1 MATIEFD
8 GKDIPVPELGFASE
22 ATLRRL
28 AGMGGQSAGS
38 IGNLGKSSNTTA
50 QKLDNLRRKTDDLE
64 KKMPGVTTGFDLL
77 GGAITGT
84 AGLLKGIM
92 NASGKFSDLN
102 PVIDF
107 TTDKLAGLASMVP
120 FVGGFLASLAEAG
133 GEIAKF
139 KLEVMDMTLNTF
151 QGLQEL
157 GVQFNTQVGTTDD
170 LIQSIFKSQITLT
183 DFANVTAQNLEGMV
197 AFGGATDLGARKFL
211 RNIDV
216 LTDPLSETG
225 MQLRSM
231 GLDSAAITEA
241 FGDFIQSNRYN
252 SKMMMMTEEQLR
264 GQLVQR
270 IKNERLITELTGI
283 DVKEQ
288 RARLNQQMEDA
299 GLQAALMDM
308 NAESARQAGEFAM
321 TLNGPLK
328 SAFIGALTPFGTANE
343 EALKMIGFLP
353 EVGSTLQSIATRLK
367 NGDITAAEARAELN
381 SVLGEATKNQK
392 VQNLLLIDAARGT
405 NEFSNFLGDAFMEGR
420 KYTNQL
426 ELINQST
433 GKNFKTQ
440 DEAAQYFLD
449 QVGVSAEEFE
459 NAMRKVKGVLN
470 EKDLEDMTKMD
481 FDERMDFLKNV
492 KGLDTETGNTLA
504 AVAAI
509 QDEFLALT
517 QAQIIQKVGGDLE
530 GMAILLGKAYNT
542 LSKQF
547 GLNGEVTLDMAANDL
562 KIDLVAN
569 NANLNFGIS
578 NAVGNATYNKL
589 QGGGDLVYEKYQE
602 MKEKKN
608 NFAGG
613 NLFPGMLSM
622 VGEMGPELI
631 KSNSTGEVI
640 NSATSSDIMS
650 AANAVVNN
658 LGNNG
663 GGYSKATV
671 DLLSSIAK
679 DQADTKKLLARILP
693 KAMTGNGYF

>member
-1 MATIEFD
+1 MANFEF
-8 GKDIPVPELGFASE
+8 GGVEIPVPEQGFASE
-22 ATLRRL
+22 ATLRKLVEIKNKGTGALDKDARG
-28 AGMGGQSAGS
+28 AA
-38 IGNLGKSSNTTA
+38 KSLNEF
-50 QKLDNLRRKTDDLE
+50 RKQTVQLN
-64 KKMPGVTTGFDLL
+64 KKYNIAAAGFDLL
-77 GGAITGT
+77 GNAITGT

-92 NASGKFSDLN
+92 NARREFSDLA
-102 PVIDF
+102 PVVDF
-107 TTDKLAGLASMVP
+107 TTDKLQGLASMVP
-120 FVGGFLASLAEAG
+120 IVGGFLSSLLEANAELL
-133 GEIAKF
+133 KF
-139 KLEVMDMTLNTF
+139 KLEIADVTLNQF
-151 QGLQEL
+151 QSLSELGLQ
-157 GVQFNTQVGTTDD
+157 FNQQAKDTDD
-170 LIQSIFKSQITLT
+170 LIQSILKSRITLGL
-183 DFANVTAQNLEGMV
+183 FEQVVSQNLEGMV
-197 AFGGATDLGARKFL
+197 AFGGATDFGARKFL
-211 RNIDV
+211 RNIDM
-216 LTDPLSETG
+216 LTDPVSETG
-225 MQLRSM
+225 MQLRAM
-231 GLDSAAITEA
+231 GLGSTEITEA
-241 FGDFIQSNRYN
+241 FADFIQSNRYN
-252 SKMMMMTEEQLR
+252 SRMMMMEESQLR
-264 GQLVQR
+264 QQLVER
-270 IKNERLITELTGI
+270 VKNERLITELTGI

-288 RARLNQQMEDA
+288 RARLSQQMEDA

-367 NGDITAAEARAELN
+367 NGDITAAQARAELN
-381 SVLGEATKNQK
+381 SVLGQATKNQS
-392 VQNLLLIDAARGT
+392 VQNMLMIDAARGT
-405 NEFSNFLGDAFMEGR
+405 NEFANFLGDAFMEGR

-433 GKNFKTQ
+433 GKTFKTQ

-449 QVGVSAEEFE
+449 NIGVSVEQFKSAMVEVGALGKDAKAEIQK
-459 NAMRKVKGVLN
+459 AIQTG
-470 EKDLEDMTKMD
+470 D
-481 FDERMDFLKNV
+481 FSALQNIE
-492 KGLDTETGNTLA
+492 GLSASTGTTLA
-504 AVAAI
+504 AMSAI
-509 QDEFLALT
+509 QDEFFGMSQAKIIETFAGDIEGFATLIGKSYQKINDMFKETDYEIQANNVKIVLPDGAVIGEANRYGFTFNPDLT
-517 QAQIIQKVGGDLE
+517 GGNE
-530 GMAILLGKAYNT
+530 FNASRN
-542 LSKQF
+542 
-547 GLNGEVTLDMAANDL
+547 ANDYIT
-562 KIDLVAN
+562 K
-569 NANLNFGIS
+569 
-578 NAVGNATYNKL
+578 T
-589 QGGGDLVYEKYQE
+589 
-602 MKEKKN
+602 